1 MARPRTVHF
10 MGDLDGFGIALAI
23 RLSSRN
29 RLFTVSKANQSALED
44 TIETMGLNDGNNQ
57 YSVSREI
64 HPNDL
69 IVITSGLEQQFDM
82 NLAEELPADVQ
93 VIHLTSGDLGDLEDL
108 QPDFIDTNIVVKD
121 MILES
126 KSSFFKSD
134 SLASAYR
141 QIKRSE
147 TTDSVPSY
155 HWWVAQQDVIDALV
169 CLFSLD
175 CKLPRE
181 LNICGRKMW
190 SLADTKDQ
198 LKMLYDRTVAGQTG
212 NFDISHLTANSPI
225 PNGLVA
231 IEDMSNDVQRP
242 SLASLHD
249 LLLATSCHG
258 WRPQVPLRTALM
270 KYIALQLDD

>member
-29 RLFTVSKANQSALED
+29 RLFTVSKATLSTLVD

-93 VIHLTSGDLGDLEDL
+93 VIHLASQDFGSS
-108 QPDFIDTNIVVKD
+108 QPDFIDTNIVIKD

-126 KSSFFKSD
+126 KSSFFQSE

-190 SLADTKDQ
+190 SLADTKYQ
-198 LKMLYDRTVAGQTG
+198 LKMLFDRTVAGQTG

-231 IEDMSNDVQRP
+231 IKDMSNDVQRP

-270 KYIALQLDD
+270 KYIALQLND

>member
-1 MARPRTVHF
+1 

-29 RLFTVSKANQSALED
+29 RLFTVSKATLSTLVD

-93 VIHLTSGDLGDLEDL
+93 VIHLTSQDFGSS
-108 QPDFIDTNIVVKD
+108 QPDFIDTNIVIKD

-126 KSSFFKSD
+126 KSSFFQSE

-141 QIKRSE
+141 QIERSE

-169 CLFSLD
+169 CLFSID

-270 KYIALQLDD
+270 KYIALQLND

>member
-29 RLFTVSKANQSALED
+29 RLFTVSKATLSTLED
-44 TIETMGLNDGNNQ
+44 TIGTMGLNDGNNQ

-69 IVITSGLEQQFDM
+69 IVITSGLEQQFHI

-93 VIHLTSGDLGDLEDL
+93 VIHLTPGDFGSS

-147 TTDSVPSY
+147 TTDSLPSY

-190 SLADTKDQ
+190 SLADTKNQ

-249 LLLATSCHG
+249 LLLATSCNG

-270 KYIALQLDD
+270 KYIALQLND

>member
-29 RLFTVSKANQSALED
+29 RVFTVSKATLSTLED
-44 TIETMGLNDGNNQ
+44 TIETMGLNDGTSQ
-57 YSVSREI
+57 YLVSREI

-93 VIHLTSGDLGDLEDL
+93 VIHLTSGDFGSS
-108 QPDFIDTNIVVKD
+108 QPDFIDTNIVIKD

-141 QIKRSE
+141 QIERLE

-190 SLADTKDQ
+190 SLTDTKDQ

>member
-1 MARPRTVHF
+1 MARPRTVHL
-10 MGDLDGFGIALAI
+10 MGDLDGFGIALAV

-29 RLFTVSKANQSALED
+29 RLFTVSKATLSRLED
-44 TIETMGLNDGNNQ
+44 KIETMGLHDGNNQ
-57 YSVSREI
+57 YLGSREVY
-64 HPNDL
+64 PNDL
-69 IVITSGLEQQFDM
+69 IVITSELEQQFDM
-82 NLAEELPADVQ
+82 NIAEELPADVQ
-93 VIHLTSGDLGDLEDL
+93 VINLSSENLGAS
-108 QPDFIDTNIVVKD
+108 QPDFIATNIVIKD
-121 MILES
+121 MIPES
-126 KSSFFKSD
+126 KSSFFQSE

-141 QIKRSE
+141 QKERSE
-147 TTDSVPSY
+147 NTDCVPSY

-212 NFDISHLTANSPI
+212 SFEISHLAANSPI

-231 IEDMSNDVQRP
+231 IEEVSNNVQRP
-242 SLASLHD
+242 SLASLHG
-249 LLLATSCHG
+249 LLLETSCNG
-258 WRPQVPLRTALM
+258 WRPQVTLRTALM
-270 KYIALQLDD
+270 KYIALQLND

>member
-29 RLFTVSKANQSALED
+29 RLFTVSKATLSTLED
-44 TIETMGLNDGNNQ
+44 TIGTMGLNDGNNQ

-69 IVITSGLEQQFDM
+69 IVITSGLEQQFHI

-93 VIHLTSGDLGDLEDL
+93 VIHLTPGDFGSS

-134 SLASAYR
+134 SLASVYR
-141 QIKRSE
+141 QIERSE

-190 SLADTKDQ
+190 SLADTKNQ

-270 KYIALQLDD
+270 KYIALQLND